1 MEPGSMTPFA
11 AWENFYVI
19 DGSSA
24 AALTG
29 LQFVVIV
36 LGVEINR
43 PGSGHATSAFGT
55 PTVVHFSAVLL
66 NSAILS
72 APWRTVSAAG
82 LAIAGFAL
90 FGVAYAPIVL
100 RRTLRQKAYVP
111 VLEDWIW
118 HIVLPFVAYAGLL
131 TSGIFLR
138 GDPAQWLFVIAA
150 MALLLLFIGIHNAW
164 DAVTY
169 MALQRPKQPG
179 NESRPGTRRHRVDHP
194 WQLAEFQHSP
204 GEGQHSARW
213 DMHARVAREARAARG
228 SASSSQPSSEHTSPL
243 ALLRQILA
251 MTDHDQPLPRFA
263 HANYGEAVGR
273 AHQTGMDARPRLF
286 GFADSQFRLPGQ

>member
-1 MEPGSMTPFA
+1 MDPRSTRRGRTPESVPLSADVPAPHRRDAASVHPAGPAPGGRDPADAGEDESHRHRVRSRVRRHLQLQPVVPGRIWSRSRSLSEASRQGRSGVEPTALTPFA

-19 DGSSA
+19 VGSSA

-111 VLEDWIW
+111 VLEDW
-118 HIVLPFVAYAGLL
+118 
-131 TSGIFLR
+131 
-138 GDPAQWLFVIAA
+138 
-150 MALLLLFIGIHNAW
+150 
-164 DAVTY
+164 
-169 MALQRPKQPG
+169 
-179 NESRPGTRRHRVDHP
+179 
-194 WQLAEFQHSP
+194 
-204 GEGQHSARW
+204 
-213 DMHARVAREARAARG
+213 
-228 SASSSQPSSEHTSPL
+228 
-243 ALLRQILA
+243 
-251 MTDHDQPLPRFA
+251 
-263 HANYGEAVGR
+263 
-273 AHQTGMDARPRLF
+273 
-286 GFADSQFRLPGQ
+286 